1 MPIETFPLHFEGC
14 EHVLRIPLV
23 HNSDDSR
30 CYLCHPELRDRPV
43 TGKCPECI
51 CGGGIIIQPWSNIA
65 LQPSAALL
73 QIGPALHTLRTC

>member
-51 CGGGIIIQPWSNIA
+51 SE
-65 LQPSAALL
+65 AARRVRERANRISLL
-73 QIGPALHTLRTC
+73 D

>member
-1 MPIETFPLHFEGC
+1 MPMEMFPLHFEGC
-14 EHVLRIPLV
+14 EHVLNIPLV

-51 CGGGIIIQPWSNIA
+51 SE
-65 LQPSAALL
+65 AARG
-73 QIGPALHTLRTC
+73 QGA